1 MEDGKLGKYEI
12 SGILGKGAM
21 GTVYDA
27 RDPVI
32 DRRVAIKTLTLP
44 DAADTE
50 TQDELARFK
59 REAQAAGRLT
69 HPNIVGVF
77 DYGETAKLAYIVME
91 FVDGPSLK
99 SLLDKNERFPTA
111 EIVRI
116 MEALLAGL
124 QFSHE
129 RGVVHRDIKPANI
142 MLTHAGQVK
151 IADFGIAR
159 IESSSMTQAGTI
171 MGTPAYMSPE
181 QFMGQTVDARTDIYS
196 AGVVLYQMLTGERPF
211 EGSMTA
217 IMHKV
222 LNVAPPRPSEL
233 SVTSPEPLDAIVA
246 RAMAKRPEQRFASAT
261 EFALAL
267 RTAFEGG
274 AAAPEATDAEATMV
288 SAPPPAPPPTPAAGP
303 RPAAPAPAASAAPA
317 RRNLTPLLAGVS
329 LLVLAGAGGGW
340 YWFAGR
346 APAPATTVAIAPPPI
361 PTPAPITPLPP
372 SSETSGT
379 PVPDTAPAPTPA
391 PTPAPVPTPPTPPAA
406 MPSAPPAATPSP
418 PAPPPASPPQA
429 APTPAAPTP
438 AAPTPAAPP
447 ALPPI
452 AAPAAPPAPAPSTAA
467 ARLRTA
473 IQAAIAGLT
482 CAVIEGDVT
491 EDGSIVVEGLANR
504 TTEAILRRR
513 VAEAAGRAP
522 VAWRTASFSEPYCRV
537 LDVIRPTARQF
548 GSVVPD
554 VQLGLKSGPFK
565 LHKDDSIVP
574 RFVMPGYNGYAQLS
588 YITRTGDVY
597 HLYPS
602 EQARQVDIT
611 PPGGRQE
618 SLSVPPMNIREFPA
632 GATIHLGDPKTC
644 NCAPGEVGW
653 QVGEPFGVDMMV
665 IAVSSE
671 PLFDRP
677 RPASEK
683 TEDYLRDLQAAIANA
698 TRRGLRVNARAAL
711 VETEDR

>member
-44 DAADTE
+44 DSTDTE
-50 TQDELARFK
+50 TQEELARFK

-111 EIVRI
+111 ETVRI

-124 QFSHE
+124 QFSHD
-129 RGVVHRDIKPANI
+129 RGVVHRDIKPANV
-142 MLTHAGQVK
+142 MLTRGGQVK

-196 AGVVLYQMLTGERPF
+196 TGVVLYQMLTGERPF

-233 SVTSPEPLDAIVA
+233 SVTAPETLDGVVA

-261 EFALAL
+261 EFAQAV
-267 RTAFEGG
+267 RAAFEGQLV
-274 AAAPEATDAEATMV
+274 AAAVEDSEATMV
-288 SAPPPAPPPTPAAGP
+288 AAPPPPPAAGSAQTA
-303 RPAAPAPAASAAPA
+303 RTGNPAAAASAPA
-317 RRNLTPLLAGVS
+317 SRNLMPLLAGVGA
-329 LLVLAGAGGGW
+329 LVLAAAGGGW

-346 APAPATTVAIAPPPI
+346 S
-361 PTPAPITPLPP
+361 PAPISTAAVTAAPIPVPTPVTPLPSAPLP
-372 SSETSGT
+372 ST
-379 PVPDTAPAPTPA
+379 TA
-391 PTPAPVPTPPTPPAA
+391 TPAPVPAPSPVPAPTVTSPTP
-406 MPSAPPAATPSP
+406 APQP
-418 PAPPPASPPQA
+418 PAPPAVPAIVPPPPVPPSP
-429 APTPAAPTP
+429 
-438 AAPTPAAPP
+438 
-447 ALPPI
+447 
-452 AAPAAPPAPAPSTAA
+452 

-473 IQAAIAGLT
+473 LQAAAAGVPCVLVDGDVADDGSATIAGL
-482 CAVIEGDVT
+482 A
-491 EDGSIVVEGLANR
+491 SR
-504 TTEAILRRR
+504 TAEPMLRRLVGEATERAPLSWR
-513 VAEAAGRAP
+513 VAAFDGPFCKA
-522 VAWRTASFSEPYCRV
+522 
-537 LDVIRPTARQF
+537 LDVLRPAARRF
-548 GSVVPD
+548 GSPAPD
-554 VQLGLKSGPFK
+554 IQLALKSGPLK
-565 LHKDDSIVP
+565 LHENDNIVP
-574 RFVMPGYNGYAQLS
+574 RFVMPDYAGYAQLS
-588 YITRTGDVY
+588 YLTADGTLV

-602 EQARQVDIT
+602 NEARQIDIAT
-611 PPGGRQE
+611 PDGRRQT
-618 SLSVPPMNIREFPA
+618 LKVAAMDFRQFPA
-632 GATIHLGDPKTC
+632 GATVAVADPETC
-644 NCAPGEVGW
+644 QCKPEEVGW
-653 QVGEPFGVDMMV
+653 QVAAPYGVDMML
-665 IAVSSE
+665 ITVSSQ
-671 PLFDRP
+671 PLWPQRRP
-677 RPASEK
+677 
-683 TEDYLRDLQAAIANA
+683 TEDTADTYLRDLQAAMESAI
-698 TRRGLRVNARAAL
+698 RRGLRINARAVL
-711 VETEDR
+711 IETEPR